1 MSKLKT
7 HSSAKKRILG
17 RTKSGLYIAATN
29 SAQHRTSGKSSR
41 VLRASGKKRTL
52 AKTEENRLKKLLP
65 YL

>member
-7 HSSAKKRILG
+7 HKSAQKRILR
-17 RTKSGLYIAATN
+17 RTKDGRYVAPTN
-29 SAQHRTSGKSSR
+29 SAQHRTGGKSTR
-41 VLRASGKKRTL
+41 VLQATGKKRTL